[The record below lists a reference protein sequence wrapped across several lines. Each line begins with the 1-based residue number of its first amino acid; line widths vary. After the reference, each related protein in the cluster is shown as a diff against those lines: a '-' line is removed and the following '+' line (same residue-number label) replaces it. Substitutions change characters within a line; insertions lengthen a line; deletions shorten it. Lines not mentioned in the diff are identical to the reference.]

1 MSSSSSNQSA
11 HAPAVASSS
20 RTPPTDDED
29 ASDNGLAIGDH
40 ELLADDPLHE
50 EGGLDGGYGA

>member
-1 MSSSSSNQSA
+1 MSSSSSNHST

-20 RTPPTDDED
+20 RTPPTDDD
-29 ASDNGLAIGDH
+29 ASDNGLDIGDH

-50 EGGLDGGYGA
+50 EGGLDGGYDT